1 MSHRLATQVWVD
13 VSKDTARAWNAARE
27 SGYTDEMWVVCYWF
41 EDVPRTHLN
50 LVSPT
55 RFLDL
60 WGRFETPNE
69 RARWDAPLFRPLDTS
84 ASRDDSEDYHGDYGV
99 EPLPEG
105 AKDVL
110 GADFIDSTSCGPGGG
125 GSDTAS
131 GVAADPAPHGGSG
144 GGAAGAAAAAGSGA
158 GGSAGAGAGA
168 SAPAPRAESGNATG
182 VPATAGTDA
191 GMALLPYD
199 DIVAALLDSKKD
211 TKLNHSTIKVPGVS
225 VCRWGALVF
234 DCCYD
239 CIADPAVRHESIAPT
254 RQSDAGCGVCP
265 VESGARGDG
274 GRRYACARRNSER
287 TLPCRCGLLLPS
299 RTTSMTLPRR
309 IHSGCAYAEA
319 DTARTAPVAEAIL
332 EDQQEPPA

>member
-168 SAPAPRAESGNATG
+168 SAPAPRAESGDATG

-225 VCRWGALVF
+225 VCRWGRWCLIAVMIASQTPLSDTNLLHQLDKVTQDVVSALSK
-234 DCCYD
+234 
-239 CIADPAVRHESIAPT
+239 AVRGAMVGDVMRVPGGT
-254 RQSDAGCGVCP
+254 RSVRCLAGVGCCC
-265 VESGARGDG
+265 
-274 GRRYACARRNSER
+274 RRAQRR
-287 TLPCRCGLLLPS
+287 
-299 RTTSMTLPRR
+299 
-309 IHSGCAYAEA
+309 
-319 DTARTAPVAEAIL
+319 
-332 EDQQEPPA
+332 